1 MKPFKI
7 FNGCGNLIAGFS
19 SRQDGNMD
27 VRFDDEATVAA
38 NRARFLDKIGVAE
51 NRIVQAKLV
60 HGDDIIEINE
70 GHLIDNQPLECD
82 ALISKVKNIFLSF
95 RTADCLPI
103 YYYDPARQTVALAH
117 CGWQSTDKH
126 LAEKVVQ
133 RLVSDFGCAAKDI
146 LVAMG
151 PAIHR
156 ESYCF
161 DEPETKNRA
170 NWQKYLTSLPNG
182 SIMIDNIQYNVDQLL
197 GAGISRENLEI
208 SEIDTGADAGY
219 FSHYR
224 SKRGQEKDGRFI
236 NIIGLK
242 G

>member
-1 MKPFKI
+1 
-7 FNGCGNLIAGFS
+7 
-19 SRQDGNMD
+19 MD
-27 VRFDDEATVAA
+27 VRFDDEAKVND
-38 NRARFLDKIGVAE
+38 NRSKFYKKIGVNE
-51 NRIVQAKLV
+51 SKVVQVNLV

-103 YYYDPARQTVALAH
+103 YYYDPVRNIVALAH

-133 RLVSDFGCAAKDI
+133 KMVADFSCEAKDI

-151 PAIHR
+151 PGIHK
-156 ESYCF
+156 ESYIF
-161 DEPETKNRA
+161 EEKEAKAKEHKNFL
-170 NWQKYLTSLPNG
+170 KYITDLPNG
-182 SIMIDNIQYNVDQLL
+182 YIMIDNIQYNVDQLL
-197 GAGISRENLEI
+197 AAGISRENLEI
-208 SEIDTGADAGY
+208 SKIDTGADAGY

-224 SKRGQEKDGRFI
+224 SKRSQEKDGRFI